1 MLTVDPLGSTVI
13 AVAMNPTTP
22 PIGGSVCGCSLYLTA
37 MVILEVADGATKF
50 IDDDGNYC
58 VSFDDTAEIFPLVLD
73 LFPAPVD
80 YDDSEC
86 PF

>member
-1 MLTVDPLGSTVI
+1 MI
-13 AVAMNPTTP
+13 
-22 PIGGSVCGCSLYLTA
+22 
-37 MVILEVADGATKF
+37 ILEVADGATKF
-50 IDDDGNYC
+50 INDEGDYC